1 MHNLASSR
9 TAVRRPRVRRA
20 RPALS
25 TTLVVRAASP
35 SDVADIAELVNRF
48 ADEKLLLPRA
58 AESIALDLK
67 DFVVV
72 ADGNGRVLACAALHE
87 YSPSLAEVTS
97 VAVASDQHGRGLGS
111 TVVLAVE
118 NMALRRGISE
128 VFALSLAD
136 RFFTS
141 LGYSKCAVDRYP
153 EKLARYRALERA
165 GMQIV
170 PRGCFSKRLGA

>member
-1 MHNLASSR
+1 MHNLAASR
-9 TAVRRPRVRRA
+9 PAVRHPRVRRS

-25 TTLVVRAASP
+25 TSLVVRAATAA
-35 SDVADIAELVNRF
+35 DVGVIAALVDRF
-48 ADEKLLLPRA
+48 ADERLLLPRTA
-58 AESIALDLK
+58 AAIALDID
-67 DFVVV
+67 DFVVA
-72 ADGNGRVLACAALHE
+72 ADANGRVLACAALHE

-97 VAVASDQHGRGLGS
+97 VAVTPDQHGRGLGS

-118 NMALRRGISE
+118 NMALRRGIPE

-141 LGYSKCAVDRYP
+141 LGYSRCALDRYP

-165 GMQIV
+165 GLPIV
-170 PRGCFSKRLGA
+170 PRGCFFKRLGA